1 MSVPRRPTT
10 TATATAV
17 TGPVRSTVVAAT
29 LVVVALLAAACGGS
43 SSSQAGPSDD
53 TTAKV
58 TTVRVLTHDS
68 FSMSDEV
75 LADFE
80 AESGIRI
87 EIVSAGDA
95 VQVVNQ
101 AVLTAGKPQGD
112 VLFGIDNNTL
122 TRAYDADLFVPYASP
137 ALADVPAEL
146 QLDPEH
152 RVTPVDVGDVCLN
165 YDRAWFADAGVPVPT
180 TLGGLA
186 DPRYKDLL
194 VVENPST
201 STPGL
206 AFLLATVAEYGPDG
220 WQAYWKDLQTNGVA
234 VADGWETAYNDL
246 FSANGRSGNRPLVVS
261 YASSPP
267 FEVADPATTPAD
279 QAPTGVIPG
288 TCYRQIEFA
297 GILRGSSNVDAAQQ
311 VIDFLLSVPFQTD
324 VPEQM
329 YVYPANERATLPE
342 IFTTYSTTITDPYQ
356 LTPEDVGANSSTWV
370 VDWTRLG
377 IG

>member
-1 MSVPRRPTT
+1 MRVPRR
-10 TATATAV
+10 
-17 TGPVRSTVVAAT
+17 STAAT
-29 LVVVALLAAACGGS
+29 PKARALLLAPLLVALVAAACGGS
-43 SSSQAGPSDD
+43 SSGEVGSSDD
-53 TTAKV
+53 TTPEV

-68 FSMSDEV
+68 FSVSDEV

-87 EIVSAGDA
+87 EIVNAGDA

-101 AVLTAGKPQGD
+101 AVLTAGNPQGD

-122 TRAYDADLFVPYASP
+122 TRAYDADLFVPYESP
-137 ALADVPAEL
+137 ELAQVPDDL
-146 QLDPEH
+146 QLDPQH
-152 RVTPVDVGDVCLN
+152 RVTPVDVGDVCIN
-165 YDRAWFADAGVPVPT
+165 YDRAWFADAAIPVPT
-180 TLGGLA
+180 TLGDLT

-206 AFLLATVAEYGPDG
+206 SFLLATVAEYGPDG
-220 WQAYWKDLQTNGVA
+220 WSSYWKDLQSNGVA

-267 FEVADPATTPAD
+267 FEVTDPAATPPD

-297 GILRGSSNVDAAQQ
+297 GILRGAGDVDAAQQ
-311 VIDFLLSVPFQTD
+311 VVDFLLSIPFQED

-329 YVYPANERATLPE
+329 YVYPANDQAALPE
-342 IFTTYSTTITDPYQ
+342 IFTTYSATITDPYQ
-356 LTPEDVGANSSTWV
+356 LTPEDVGANSSAWV